1 MKETTKQLA
10 EKFARDFTAAKKAY
24 AWDGS
29 MAASTFALARMT
41 YENEVPVERIKEI
54 KQLMRKNSKGLVNLN
69 LTSTRQVVAA
79 VIAEEEDP
87 KAALEKIDFYFKE
100 LRKVTKGAD
109 YDAAA
114 ATILCRNAKDGN
126 EDAILKRVEDIYDGL
141 KKEHPLLTSYDDI
154 INCVLMALTEKETFD
169 IVNESE
175 ECFKALKGKFFTK
188 NSVQAVACILAAFD
202 GDVETKCAK
211 AVETYNKLYKQKV
224 KFEHYGIPCVAS
236 VAQVV
241 KDEDFDDVVA
251 EIKEVSELLRHTK
264 GLGNLY
270 VGGGFRNLL
279 SVALVLSSYAKD
291 VTENQTGT
299 ALNSIINT
307 IIAVQ
312 MMTIACTVAT
322 VSLAT
327 SSSSS

>member
-1 MKETTKQLA
+1 MKETTKKLA

-29 MAASTFALARMT
+29 MAASTFALTRMT
-41 YENEVPVERIKEI
+41 YENEVSVEQIKEI
-54 KQLMRKNSKGLVNLN
+54 KSIMRKNSKGFSNVNLS
-69 LTSTRQVVAA
+69 STRQVVAA
-79 VIAEEEDP
+79 VLAEEADP
-87 KAALEKIDFYFKE
+87 KAALEKIDYYFKE
-100 LRKVTKGAD
+100 LKKITRGAD
-109 YDAAA
+109 YDTAA
-114 ATILCRNAKDGN
+114 ATMLYRNSKDADG
-126 EDAILKRVEDIYDGL
+126 EALLRRVEEIYKGL
-141 KKEHPLLTSYDDI
+141 KDEHPFLTSYDDI

-175 ECFKALKGKFFTK
+175 ECFQALKGKFFTK

-202 GDVETKCAK
+202 GDVETKCNK
-211 AVETYNKLYKQKV
+211 AVDTYNKLYKQKV
-224 KFEHYGIPCVAS
+224 RFEHYGIPCVAS
-236 VAQVV
+236 FAQVV
-241 KDEDFDDVVA
+241 KDEEFDEVVE
-251 EIKEVSELLRHTK
+251 EIKEVSELLRKTK

-279 SVALVLSSYAKD
+279 SVALVLCSRADEY
-291 VTENQTGT
+291 TENQTGA

-312 MMTIACTVAT
+312 MMAIACTAAT

-327 SSSSS
+327 TSSSS